1 MGNMFFLQPNFTTMF
16 PLKLPTKTE
25 NIWYQGKV
33 TYVLHDTLWIVS
45 AEKNKHFIS
54 KSFAGNVSFLPNR
67 HI

>member
-33 TYVLHDTLWIVS
+33 TYVLHDTLWIV
-45 AEKNKHFIS
+45 
-54 KSFAGNVSFLPNR
+54 
-67 HI
+67 